1 MQRMWSSRHERR
13 ITRIA
18 LFGKKRCKLGDL
30 THTPPAPLPHQL
42 FLFSHDFYVH
52 KSLTNPSSLVDCYIS
67 CCVFK
72 ADLIDVFF
80 CLFSFLF

>member
-1 MQRMWSSRHERR
+1 MKEELLELHCLARKDVNWVIS
-13 ITRIA
+13 
-18 LFGKKRCKLGDL
+18 
-30 THTPPAPLPHQL
+30 HTPPAPLPHQL